1 MPFDEAVGYSSDIK
15 TDWCREVAA
24 KRSLRLWLVGTYA
37 VGDSDATGRGSFCTH
52 NGLSRFEVVGRPAF
66 LTHSRLIA
74 ASIVMPLLS
83 PSSQPASSAK
93 RQQSI
98 SNFFAKASVTP
109 KLQPSKSGT
118 SLSNG
123 FASQKTPDAAH
134 DSLFIAEEGDEIIP
148 SPIQPQSYVPKRGHH
163 EVDTAGIGN
172 IEDSCDTSS
181 RKRIRT
187 SITPDEPHLGA
198 SDDGSAD
205 QADHSTSDLTAT
217 AANHP
222 KRPKASDRT
231 SHYIFSSSP
240 SQDVENLEDEETR
253 RIKEKLHQKFV
264 KKLGRPDSIAEI
276 KRRNRQIIEG
286 QEDQADGDGG
296 EQEDAEDEEIA
307 ALPPKGKKGTA
318 AKKSSSKLTPMEK
331 QVLEIKRSHMDTLL
345 VVEVGYKFRFFG
357 EDARIAA
364 KELSI
369 VCIPGK
375 FRYDEHPSEAHLDR
389 FASASIPVHRL
400 HVHVKRL
407 VGAGHKVG
415 VVRQLET
422 AALKAAGDN
431 RNAPFIRKLT
441 NVYTKGTYIDDV
453 EGHESPVGGPT
464 GGAPA
469 TGYLVCITESN
480 AKGWGTD
487 EKVRLGVVAV
497 QPATGDVIYDDFED
511 GFMRSEI
518 ETRLLHIAPC
528 EILIVGDLS
537 KATEKLVQHLSG
549 SKTNVFGEKVR
560 VERIEK
566 PKTVAAQAYS
576 HVSNFY
582 AGKMSASRSG
592 EDGESSKMLDNALKL
607 PEDVTICLSAM
618 ITHMAEYGL
627 EHVFDLT
634 KYFQSFNARSH
645 MLLNGTSLTSL
656 EIYQNQTDHS
666 EKGSLFW
673 TLDRT
678 ETRFGRR
685 LLRKWVGRP
694 LLVKKELEERIAAVE
709 ELKDGEGTAKVD
721 KIKLLLSQIK
731 SDLEK
736 SLIRIY
742 YGKCTRPELL
752 TVLQTMQR
760 IANEFVMVMS
770 PQDVGFVSGTIN
782 RAIAALPTI
791 GKDVVNY
798 LDRINAQAAKDDDR
812 YAFFREEFESEDIEE
827 HKLGIASVE
836 HELDAHRSVAA
847 EKIKKK
853 KVDYVTVAGIEYLVE
868 VDNTMLRNVPASW
881 SKVSGTKKVS
891 RFHTP
896 EVVRLIRE
904 RDQHKE
910 ALAAACDMAFSALLG
925 EIGTKYQ
932 SFRDCVQALAT
943 LDCLISLA
951 AVASQPGYVK
961 PEFSDDTCIVVE
973 QGRHPMVEQLLLDA
987 YVPNDTDLAT
997 DRTRALL
1004 ITGPNMGG
1012 KSSYVRQVALIAI
1025 MGQIGSYVP
1034 AQSAK
1039 LSMLDAV
1046 FTRMGAFDNMMA
1058 GESTFMVELS
1068 ETSDILKQATSRS
1081 LIILDELGRGT
1092 STHDGVAIAEAVL
1105 HHVVRETKSLTFFI
1119 THYQNLS
1126 ALAKGF
1132 DKGELKNVHMKFQ
1145 ENDEDGQDI
1154 TFLYEVGQGVAHR
1167 SYGLNVA
1174 RLANVPEPVLE
1185 VAAVKSKALES
1196 EVRKNSMMNLFRV
1209 LQSSIGDSGVGHLDL
1224 LINGIEQL

>member
-1 MPFDEAVGYSSDIK
+1 
-15 TDWCREVAA
+15 
-24 KRSLRLWLVGTYA
+24 
-37 VGDSDATGRGSFCTH
+37 
-52 NGLSRFEVVGRPAF
+52 
-66 LTHSRLIA
+66 
-74 ASIVMPLLS
+74 MPLLS
-83 PSSQPASSAK
+83 SSSQTTSSAK
-93 RQQSI
+93 KQQSI
-98 SNFFAKASVTP
+98 SNFFGKAAPTP
-109 KLQPSKSGT
+109 KLTQNVSNASET
-118 SLSNG
+118 SARQ
-123 FASQKTPDAAH
+123 ASPEATEE
-134 DSLFIAEEGDEIIP
+134 SLFIAESDHDDLSGP
-148 SPIQPQSYVPKRGHH
+148 SPEASNDHKRGHDNGDPQNADGA
-163 EVDTAGIGN
+163 EI
-172 IEDSCDTSS
+172 IEPHD
-181 RKRIRT
+181 RKRIKRSSTDDDHKNTT
-187 SITPDEPHLGA
+187 SIFA
-198 SDDGSAD
+198 SDDDPLLSPK
-205 QADHSTSDLTAT
+205 STT
-217 AANHP
+217 HVH
-222 KRPKASDRT
+222 RPKASSRT
-231 SHYIFSSSP
+231 AQYAFSSSP
-240 SQDVENLEDEETR
+240 SRGTMDLDSDETKAMKET
-253 RIKEKLHQKFV
+253 LHQRFV

-276 KRRNRQIIEG
+276 KRRNRVIDEG
-286 QEDQADGDGG
+286 TADQ
-296 EQEDAEDEEIA
+296 AEDEEA
-307 ALPPKGKKGTA
+307 EEAEEEDATKPPPKGRKGTVN
-318 AKKSSSKLTPMEK
+318 KKSTSKLTPMEK
-331 QVLEIKRSHMDTLL
+331 QFIDIKRSHMDTLL

-357 EDARIAA
+357 EDARTAA

-431 RNAPFIRKLT
+431 RNAPFVRRLT
-441 NVYTKGTYIDDV
+441 NVYTKGTYLDDV
-453 EGHESPVGGPT
+453 DALEGAASGPS

-469 TGYLVCITESN
+469 TGYLVCITETN

-487 EKVRLGVVAV
+487 EKVRIGTVAV

-528 EILIVGDLS
+528 EILIVGELS

-549 SKTNVFGEKVR
+549 SKTNVFGEKIR
-560 VERIEK
+560 VERVDK
-566 PKTVAAQAYS
+566 PKTMAAQAHS

-582 AGKMSASRSG
+582 ATKLIDAMSDNDGQSSR
-592 EDGESSKMLDNALKL
+592 MLEKVLKL
-607 PEDVTICLSAM
+607 PEEVTICLSAM
-618 ITHMAEYGL
+618 ITHLAEYGL

-634 KYFQSFNARSH
+634 KYFQSFSARSH
-645 MLLNGTSLTSL
+645 MLLNGTTLTSL

-678 ETRFGRR
+678 QTRFGRR

-694 LLVKKELEERIAAVE
+694 LLVRSELEDRIAAVE
-709 ELKDGEGTAKVD
+709 ELKDAERTASVEKV
-721 KIKLLLSQIK
+721 KHLLAQIK
-731 SDLEK
+731 NDLEK

-742 YGKCTRPELL
+742 YRKCTRPELL
-752 TVLQTMQR
+752 IVLQTMQR
-760 IANEFVMVMS
+760 IANEFATVKS
-770 PQDVGFVSGTIN
+770 PQKTGFQSALIGN
-782 RAIAALPTI
+782 AIAALPSI
-791 GKDVVNY
+791 AEDVVGFLN
-798 LDRINAQAAKDDDR
+798 RINTQAAKDDDK
-812 YAFFREEFESEDIEE
+812 YGFFREEVESDGTTE

-836 HELDAHRSVAA
+836 HDLDSHRTVAA
-847 EKIKKK
+847 EKVMKKK
-853 KVDYVTVAGIEYLVE
+853 IDYVTVAGIEYLIE
-868 VDNTMLRNVPASW
+868 IDNTQLKKVPASW
-881 SKVSGTKKVS
+881 TKISGTKKVS

-910 ALAAACDMAFSALLG
+910 ALAAACDVAFDALLA
-925 EIGTKYQ
+925 EISTKYQ
-932 SFRDCVQALAT
+932 LFRDCIQALAT
-943 LDCLISLA
+943 LDCLVSLA
-951 AVASQPGYVK
+951 TVAGQPDYAK
-961 PEFSDDTCIVVE
+961 PEFSDDTCIVIE

-1034 AQSAK
+1034 AASAK
-1039 LSMLDAV
+1039 LGMLDAV

-1068 ETSDILKQATSRS
+1068 ETSDILKQATPRS

-1105 HHVVRETKSLTFFI
+1105 DHVVRELKSLTLFI

-1126 ALAKGF
+1126 VIAKRF
-1132 DKGELKNVHMKFQ
+1132 QNEELKNVHMKFQ
-1145 ENDEDGQDI
+1145 ESGNEGQDI
-1154 TFLYEVGQGVAHR
+1154 TFLYEVGDGVAHR

-1174 RLANVPEPVLE
+1174 RLANVPESVLK
-1185 VAAVKSKALES
+1185 VAAFKSKALEFAT
-1196 EVRKNSMMNLFRV
+1196 KQNSMVHVSRL
-1209 LQSSIGDSGVGHLDL
+1209 LQSSLREQITTEQIDL
-1224 LINGIEQL
+1224 IINGIECL